1 MDFLQK
7 LRGNLK
13 EFDRRRG
20 IVKVDFIALVKLEEQ
35 YYRLSNKSYENNL
48 QNIESFS
55 NDKIT
60 VNYKAIIELIM
71 KYEELLS
78 KRKE

>member
-55 NDKIT
+55 NDKIM